1 MVLTCLTCDPFSM
14 IGTPHISA
22 VRVHLY
28 LGPGPVIVENLGL
41 YLVVLNQSMSV
52 VVNRDP
58 EIQSL
63 SFPLASLTTYINLSD
78 CNYKYSGCL

>member
-1 MVLTCLTCDPFSM
+1 M
-14 IGTPHISA
+14 IGKPQISA
-22 VRVHLY
+22 VHLY

-52 VVNRDP
+52 VLNRDP
-58 EIQSL
+58 KTQSL

-78 CNYKYSGCL
+78 CHYKYSGCLLAVHTPFKTS